1 MGCSEL
7 VGVDCVEVSFRSSD
21 LVLSLLLVK
30 SGFWNFVLTIAE
42 DADSASSVVDEADE
56 GVGDRLLK

>member
-1 MGCSEL
+1 M
-7 VGVDCVEVSFRSSD
+7 EVSVRSND
-21 LVLSLLLVK
+21 FVLSLLFVK

-42 DADSASSVVDEADE
+42 DDDSASSVVDEADE

>member
-1 MGCSEL
+1 M
-7 VGVDCVEVSFRSSD
+7 EVSVRSND
-21 LVLSLLLVK
+21 FVLSLLFVK